1 MLHLISIFTRRS
13 GNTTLVRFEPRKS
26 LVCLLRRIR
35 SMSHSAS
42 PKPLSQPWA
51 AQPALTESQAPFF
64 SEQTSAGSKL
74 HIPTRS
80 AGRLVK
86 QRPQEIW
93 RRSFGRFRYRTT
105 KIIIFVSEALT
116 FRAQAYIHH
125 MVSSQCKWYLNSCL
139 SYGNILRAFVG
150 GEAKS
155 LWKIN
160 HWATTCSQRWQLRG
174 IFFIN
179 EQKKGLTQWLNSY
192 ISYYE
197 TEISQLWDRGFGR
210 KSSCQSCLVYF
221 HCA

>member
-1 MLHLISIFTRRS
+1 MLHLISIFTRKS

-93 RRSFGRFRYRTT
+93 RRSFGRFRYRTS
-105 KIIIFVSEALT
+105 IVFVGEALT
-116 FRAQAYIHH
+116 FFVHRPTQYMYH
-125 MVSSQCKWYLNSCL
+125 VSSSISSSDWIGIILTETFASVCREFNQNYVCK
-139 SYGNILRAFVG
+139 
-150 GEAKS
+150 
-155 LWKIN
+155 
-160 HWATTCSQRWQLRG
+160 
-174 IFFIN
+174 
-179 EQKKGLTQWLNSY
+179 KK
-192 ISYYE
+192 
-197 TEISQLWDRGFGR
+197 
-210 KSSCQSCLVYF
+210 
-221 HCA
+221 